1 MVEKLTA
8 EVHELVAEVTE
19 LKNEIRTRNR
29 RLRAVGV
36 AFTLALLATAG
47 VAVVAFDA
55 SGEAE
60 DAAATANAA
69 IAQVEAERALAR
81 EIACESYNSDTVD
94 AINGILLTV
103 AAGSDNPDALD
114 RVARLLLPHRD
125 CSTTGIDAYFD
136 GDPAT
141 DPFIP
146 TELPIE

>member
-8 EVHELVAEVTE
+8 EVHELVGEVVALREE
-19 LKNEIRTRNR
+19 LKTRNR
-29 RLRAVGV
+29 RSKIVAGVFAAALMAV
-36 AFTLALLATAG
+36 AG
-47 VAVVAFDA
+47 VAWVAFDA
-55 SGEAE
+55 SSEAE

-69 IAQVEAERALAR
+69 IAQVEVERELAR
-81 EIACESYNSDTVD
+81 EIACESYNADTVD

-103 AAGSDNPDALD
+103 AAGSDNPDAID

-125 CSTTGIDAYFD
+125 CSEQGLAAYFD

-146 TELPIE
+146 TEIPVE